1 MVPAMTPAITPETT
15 PETIMDVSTGAPD
28 PRDAA
33 LRCERV
39 LAAAAQAAI
48 ELQPLSEDTRTVLTL
63 CCQRAPYLATLLAR
77 DPARLSRVASSPYLR
92 REKPAEI
99 MSRELADA
107 LAGCAV
113 DDTESLR
120 RILRRYRAEE
130 MVRLGV
136 RELGLGN
143 ASEVGRELA
152 HLADVCFD
160 AAIVFHDLQLRAR
173 YGPPRYTDDNG
184 VERDAE
190 LVVIGMGKLGGEE
203 LNFSSDVDVI
213 YIYSSDAGSAGDI
226 SLHEYFS
233 KLCKLVTASIGEVTD
248 DEVVFRVDLRL
259 RPEGSKGPIANSL
272 PSTERYYET
281 WGRPW
286 ERQAWLKA
294 RPCAGSLALGSEV
307 MDTLRP
313 FIYPRSTSPTIIDEV
328 NELNRRIKRE
338 LDGAG
343 LGGSFDV
350 KNGVGGIRE
359 IEFFVQAL
367 QLIHAGHQPALR
379 ARGTLVALD
388 QLLFAGLL
396 TETEHRALG
405 ESYRFLRRAEH
416 VLQLEGGRQTQKL
429 PRAPAAL
436 EVLAGRLDYPD
447 AEAFGA
453 ALSAVTAE
461 VARLFST
468 LGAPEPGPPDEVA
481 ALLAGDLEP
490 EAEIAIL
497 GKLGFRSPEAAWR
510 ELDLARRKPL
520 SPFAPAAR
528 DAAARIA
535 PGLLAEII
543 ASPDPDQA
551 LRHVTELAGKRS
563 AFSSMWRLFDDNPP
577 IMRRVVSLFGTSAFL
592 AKYFVQH
599 PQLVDVLVDIGRSA
613 ATRTVGELARAL
625 EAQQARADGGD
636 EEGQWDQLALFK
648 NAQILRIGLADIGG
662 ELDSEAVS
670 DELSKVAEVC
680 LARAYEMVQQAM
692 LARHGAPRDRATGE
706 RATLSVLGL
715 GKLGGRELG
724 YASDLDVLFVYSADG
739 QTDGARGIDNL
750 TYMTRLAQ
758 RMMSGLHAMHPGG
771 RLYELDTRLRPSGS
785 QGLLVSSLAAW
796 HNYHRGA
803 ARLWERQALIKL
815 RPVAGDPEL
824 GARVAAAAAEYVY
837 SRAAHAAEPVAAP
850 GEEGVQGR
858 QGDEHAGAQPGD
870 EHARARSIAMAVT
883 SMRDKIER
891 ELAGSQDEQDI
902 KTGRGGLIDI
912 EFASQYL
919 QLVHGPEHPD
929 LRTRSTVPALRAA
942 AELGLAAP
950 GDCALLI
957 DGYRFLRTL
966 EHRMRIVHDRS
977 VQRLPREP
985 EELDK
990 LARRAGYAGS
1000 PALLRDYAHWT
1011 REVRSAYVRL
1021 IQADLQRAAGRRR

>member
-1 MVPAMTPAITPETT
+1 MVSAMI
-15 PETIMDVSTGAPD
+15 IDVSTGAPD

-39 LAAAAQAAI
+39 LAAAAQVATHAKSDARPDANI
-48 ELQPLSEDTRTVLTL
+48 DFQSLSEDALTVLTL
-63 CCQRAPYLATLLAR
+63 CCQRAPYLATLLTR
-77 DPARLSRVASSPYLR
+77 DPVRLWRVARSAYLR
-92 REKPAEI
+92 REKPAEV
-99 MSRELADA
+99 MARELADV
-107 LAGCAV
+107 LVGCAI
-113 DDTESLR
+113 DDTDSLR
-120 RILRRYRAEE
+120 RILRQYRADE
-130 MVRLGV
+130 MVRLGA

-143 ASEVGRELA
+143 PSEVGRELA

-160 AAIVFHDLQLRAR
+160 AAIAFHDLQLRAR
-173 YGPPRYTDDNG
+173 YGPARYTDDSG

-213 YIYSSDAGSAGDI
+213 YIYSSDAGGAGEL

-233 KLCKLVTASIGEVTD
+233 KLCKLVTASIGEVTEED
-248 DEVVFRVDLRL
+248 VVFRVDLRL
-259 RPEGSKGPIANSL
+259 RPEGSRGPIANSL

-294 RPCAGSLALGSEV
+294 RPCAGSLSLGREV

-313 FIYPRSTSPTIIDEV
+313 FIYPRSTSPTIIDDV
-328 NELNRRIKRE
+328 NDLNRRIKRE
-338 LDGAG
+338 LDGTG
-343 LGGSFDV
+343 IGGGFDL

-379 ARGTLVALD
+379 ARGTLVVLD
-388 QLLFAGLL
+388 QLLFAGLI
-396 TETEHRALG
+396 TETEHRTLT

-416 VLQLEGGRQTQKL
+416 LLQLESGRQTQTL
-429 PRAPAAL
+429 PRGREAL
-436 EVLAGRLDYPD
+436 DVLARRIDLPD
-447 AEAFGA
+447 ADAFGQ
-453 ALSAVTAE
+453 ALARITAE
-461 VARLFST
+461 VAHLFGT
-468 LGAPEPGPPDEVA
+468 LGAPEPGPPDAVA
-481 ALLAGDLEP
+481 ALLGGELEP
-490 EAEIAIL
+490 AREIEIL
-497 GKLGFRSPEAAWR
+497 RELGFREPEAAWR

-520 SPFAPAAR
+520 SPFSRSAR
-528 DAAARIA
+528 DAAARVA
-535 PGLLAEII
+535 PGLLSEIST
-543 ASPDPDQA
+543 SPDPDQA
-551 LRHVTELAGKRS
+551 LRYVTELAGKRS
-563 AFSSMWRLFDDNPP
+563 AFSSVWRLFDDSPP
-577 IMRRVVSLFGTSAFL
+577 VMRTVVSLLGTSAFL
-592 AKYFVQH
+592 AKYFVNH
-599 PQLVDVLVDIGRSA
+599 PQLIDVLIEIGRST
-613 ATRTVGELARAL
+613 ATRTVGALRDALAM
-625 EAQQARADGGD
+625 QQARADADD
-636 EEGQWDQLALFK
+636 EEGQWDRLALFK
-648 NAQILRIGLADIGG
+648 NAQILRIGLGDIGG
-662 ELDSEAVS
+662 ELDCEAVC

-680 LARAYEMVQQAM
+680 LGRAYEMVQEAM
-692 LARHGAPRDRATGE
+692 QARHGVPRDKATGE
-706 RATLSVLGL
+706 PAALAILGL

-739 QTDGARGIDNL
+739 QTDGPRSIDNI

-758 RMMSGLHAMHPGG
+758 RLMSGLHTMHPGG

-785 QGLLVSSLAAW
+785 QGLLVSSLQAW
-796 HNYHRGA
+796 HNYHRGE

-824 GARVAAAAAEYVY
+824 GARVAAAAAAYVY
-837 SRAAHAAEPVAAP
+837 GQAAHAAEPA
-850 GEEGVQGR
+850 Q
-858 QGDEHAGAQPGD
+858 EH
-870 EHARARSIAMAVT
+870 ERARAIALAVT

-891 ELAGSQDEQDI
+891 ELAGSQGEQDI

-929 LRTRSTVPALRAA
+929 LRARATVPALRAA

-950 GDCALLI
+950 VDCALLI

-966 EHRMRIVHDRS
+966 EHRLRIVHDRS

-985 EELDK
+985 DELDK
-990 LARRAGYAGS
+990 LARRAGYADSQG
-1000 PALLRDYAHWT
+1000 LLRDYAHWT
-1011 REVRSAYVRL
+1011 REVRSAYARL
-1021 IQADLQRAAGRRR
+1021 IQADLARAAGRHR